1 MKNIFLRIL
10 TQTSK
15 LILFAVILF
24 GCNQEPILWKVDS
37 TEQVIT
43 EYVEANEEFSEFG
56 KILESTG
63 LSSLLAVRGP
73 FTLFLPSDEQMKAYY
88 TEKGVNSY
96 TDFSE
101 TFLKDLALNHIIGS
115 QIESGSIGLG
125 AISEVNALG
134 DYITTEFIG
143 SDILLNKRSMIIK
156 RDILASNG
164 VVHQIDKVL
173 DPITKSVYDVL
184 AGNPSYSIFTEGL
197 NRTQLKDTLQIIDF
211 EYGSGD
217 KLARARYTILA
228 VADSTYNRFGITNI
242 NDLIAEYT
250 DAPDSITY
258 INNGFYRY
266 MEYHCLANTYHLSD
280 LKLNTNLYP
289 ILSYDN
295 NLSIT
300 VDDDYKINLNVL
312 TKEYTRFVIDQSNNP
327 GKNGT
332 VHTVAGLLPVIQ
344 PTPTTIT
351 WETTDHFDLKQGDYY
366 TKYYARWFDGQNTFA
381 NIKWEGDYLLYYY
394 KNHDAPVQVNWDCLS
409 MSGWWWVEVTTPK
422 IMKGKYKITSYQWGG
437 TDYAVYVDGVNT
449 ALIKGSD
456 PTPGATWAEVEWTK
470 TETHKFKIVTLNP
483 GMLFWDTIIFT
494 PIK

>member
-1 MKNIFLRIL
+1 
-10 TQTSK
+10 
-15 LILFAVILF
+15 
-24 GCNQEPILWKVDS
+24 
-37 TEQVIT
+37 
-43 EYVEANEEFSEFG
+43 
-56 KILESTG
+56 
-63 LSSLLAVRGP
+63 
-73 FTLFLPSDEQMKAYY
+73 
-88 TEKGVNSY
+88 
-96 TDFSE
+96 
-101 TFLKDLALNHIIGS
+101 
-115 QIESGSIGLG
+115 
-125 AISEVNALG
+125 
-134 DYITTEFIG
+134 
-143 SDILLNKRSMIIK
+143 
-156 RDILASNG
+156 
-164 VVHQIDKVL
+164 VHQIDKVL